1 MRKQNRNRP
10 IDTETKLMVAKEEG
24 VGGIGGKKL
33 SAMGLTLTLYPQPSP
48 KTKTHSHILSC
59 ILQQRLVAGKNDCG

>member
-1 MRKQNRNRP
+1 
-10 IDTETKLMVAKEEG
+10 MVAKEEG